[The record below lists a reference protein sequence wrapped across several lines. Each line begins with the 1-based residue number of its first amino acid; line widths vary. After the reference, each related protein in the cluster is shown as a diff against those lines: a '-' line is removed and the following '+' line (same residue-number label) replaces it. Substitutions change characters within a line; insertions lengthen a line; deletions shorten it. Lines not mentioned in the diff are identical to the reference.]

1 MYHILPM
8 YLPFFIC
15 SNRVLLSLFSYT
27 FQLTYFVI
35 YMVYPAS
42 LTFTYVKYCLYS
54 ILYIHC
60 HCYLCL
66 VIHFSSH
73 ISSSTWYILQV
84 WHLHMWNIVYIPFCI
99 YIVSYLISIMQN
111 CTYMFNICQTLTFIS
126 LLLCTLSLTFA
137 YSYIQVYISAFYPF
151 VCLSNDLL
159 YVTLWHLYPQI
170 VPLVISIRLHVVYIL
185 YIGQI
190 FT

>member
-1 MYHILPM
+1 MTTGYIL
-8 YLPFFIC
+8 
-15 SNRVLLSLFSYT
+15 
-27 FQLTYFVI
+27 
-35 YMVYPAS
+35 
-42 LTFTYVKYCLYS
+42 YCLLC
-54 ILYIHC
+54 ILCYLYYIYFNWVNFYLLISRKC
-60 HCYLCL
+60 ITSYPCIFPSSFVLTGYCYLCL

-99 YIVSYLISIMQN
+99 YIVSYLISIMQS